1 MSMKDSIRKY
11 LPSIV
16 YGGSDGAVTT
26 FAVMAGAVGAGFDT
40 RVIIVLGLANLCSDG
55 FSMAS
60 ADYLAEDSRAKED
73 KLQAFKNAVVTF
85 VSFIGIGFIP
95 LLPILVTMHARK
107 FVLSIIFT
115 LITFAMIGY
124 VRAMLLKRSKFE
136 LMMQSVIIGS
146 ICASLAYFVGGYISN
161 LM

>member
-1 MSMKDSIRKY
+1 MKETLQKY

-40 RVIIVLGLANLCSDG
+40 KVIIVLGLANLCSDG

-73 KLQAFKNAVVTF
+73 KAQALKDALATF
-85 VSFIGIGFIP
+85 FSFILIGFIP
-95 LLPILVTMHARK
+95 ILPIIASVHANK
-107 FVLSIIFT
+107 FLLSTAFT
-115 LITFAMIGY
+115 LCTFALIGY
-124 VRAMLLKRSKFE
+124 TRAILLKRNRFE
-136 LMMQSVIIGS
+136 LMVQSVLIGS
-146 ICASLAYFVGGYISN
+146 ICASLAYFVGEYISK